1 MNSSTR
7 FLLLILLFSAFYAQ
21 SQVLSTRQW
30 KNRVLLIM
38 SENPN
43 DPLVKQQASLFSEDV
58 EEMKE
63 RKLILLQVF
72 PEFYLM
78 GGDSAI
84 RRTSAEVYFDYK
96 SVKKNFELVLIGLD
110 GDEKM
115 RRTELIRPDD
125 LYAIIDAM
133 PMRRQEM
140 N

>member
-7 FLLLILLFSAFYAQ
+7 FLLLVFLFSNFYAQ
-21 SQVLSTRQW
+21 SQVLSSRQW

-43 DPLVKQQASLFSEDV
+43 DPLVKQQVSLFSKDA

-63 RKLILLQVF
+63 RKLLLMQVF

-84 RRTSAEVYFDYK
+84 RRTSGEVYFDYK
-96 SVKKNFELVLIGLD
+96 SAKKSFELILIGLD

-115 RRTELIRPDD
+115 RRAELIRPQE

-133 PMRRQEM
+133 PMRRYEM
-140 N
+140 K

>member
-1 MNSSTR
+1 MNSSIR
-7 FLLLILLFSAFYAQ
+7 FLLLALLFSSFYAQ
-21 SQVLSTRQW
+21 SQVLSSIQW
-30 KNRVLLIM
+30 KNRVLLVM

-43 DPLVKQQASLFSEDV
+43 DPLVKQQVSLFSQEA
-58 EEMKE
+58 EEMKD

-96 SVKKNFELVLIGLD
+96 SAKKSFELILIGLD

-115 RRTELIRPDD
+115 RRAELMRPQD
-125 LYAIIDAM
+125 LYTIIDAM
-133 PMRRQEM
+133 PMRRYEM

>member
-1 MNSSTR
+1 MNSSIR
-7 FLLLILLFSAFYAQ
+7 YLLLMLLFSSFFAQ
-21 SQVLSTRQW
+21 SQELSSRQW
-30 KNRVLLIM
+30 KNRVLLVM
-38 SENPN
+38 SEDPN
-43 DPLVKQQASLFSEDV
+43 DPMVKQQVSLFSQDA

-63 RKLILLQVF
+63 RKLILFQVF

-84 RRTSAEVYFDYK
+84 RRSSAEVYFDYK
-96 SVKKNFELVLIGLD
+96 SVKKSFEMVLIGLD

-133 PMRRQEM
+133 PMRRLEM

>member
-7 FLLLILLFSAFYAQ
+7 FLLLVFLFSSFYAQ
-21 SQVLSTRQW
+21 SQVLSSRQW

-43 DPLVKQQASLFSEDV
+43 DPLVKQQVSLFSKDA

-63 RKLILLQVF
+63 RKLLLMQVF

-84 RRTSAEVYFDYK
+84 RRTSGEVYFDYK
-96 SVKKNFELVLIGLD
+96 SAKKSFELILIGLD

-115 RRTELIRPDD
+115 RRAELIRPED

-133 PMRRQEM
+133 PMRRYEM
-140 N
+140 K

>member
-7 FLLLILLFSAFYAQ
+7 FLLLALLFSSFYAQ
-21 SQVLSTRQW
+21 SQVLSSIQW
-30 KNRVLLIM
+30 KNRVLLVM

-43 DPLVKQQASLFSEDV
+43 DPLVKQQVSLFSQEA
-58 EEMKE
+58 EEMKD

-96 SVKKNFELVLIGLD
+96 SAKKSFELILIGLD

-115 RRTELIRPDD
+115 RRAELMRPQD
-125 LYAIIDAM
+125 LYTIIDAM
-133 PMRRQEM
+133 PMRRYEM

>member
-7 FLLLILLFSAFYAQ
+7 FLLLVFLFSGFYAQ
-21 SQVLSTRQW
+21 SQVLSSRQW
-30 KNRVLLIM
+30 KNRVLLIL

-43 DPLVKQQASLFSEDV
+43 DPLVKQQVSLFSKDA

-63 RKLILLQVF
+63 RKLLLLQVF

-84 RRTSAEVYFDYK
+84 RRTSGEVYFDYK
-96 SVKKNFELVLIGLD
+96 SAKKSFELVLIGLD

-115 RRTELIRPDD
+115 RRAELIRPRD

-133 PMRRQEM
+133 PMRRYEM

>member
-1 MNSSTR
+1 MHSSTR
-7 FLLLILLFSAFYAQ
+7 FLLLVFLFSSFYAQ
-21 SQVLSTRQW
+21 SQELSSRQW
-30 KNRVLLIM
+30 KNRVLLVL

-43 DPLVKQQASLFSEDV
+43 DPMVKQQVSLFSKDA

-63 RKLILLQVF
+63 RKLLLLQVF

-96 SVKKNFELVLIGLD
+96 SAKKSFELVLIGLD

-115 RRTELIRPDD
+115 RRAELIRPQD

-133 PMRRQEM
+133 PMRRYEM
-140 N
+140 K

>member
-7 FLLLILLFSAFYAQ
+7 FLLLVFLFSNFYAQ
-21 SQVLSTRQW
+21 SQVLSSRQW

-43 DPLVKQQASLFSEDV
+43 DPLVKQQVSLFSKDA

-63 RKLILLQVF
+63 RKLLLMQVF

-84 RRTSAEVYFDYK
+84 RRTSGEVYFDYK
-96 SVKKNFELVLIGLD
+96 SAKKSFELILIGLD

-115 RRTELIRPDD
+115 RRAELIRPQD

-133 PMRRQEM
+133 PMRRYEM
-140 N
+140 K

>member
-1 MNSSTR
+1 MHSSTR
-7 FLLLILLFSAFYAQ
+7 FLLLVLLFSGFYAQ
-21 SQVLSTRQW
+21 SQVLSSIQW
-30 KNRVLLIM
+30 KNRVLLVM

-43 DPLVKQQASLFSEDV
+43 DPLVKQQASLFSQDA

-84 RRTSAEVYFDYK
+84 RRASAEVYFDYK
-96 SVKKNFELVLIGLD
+96 SAKKSFELILIGLD

-115 RRTELIRPDD
+115 RRAELIRPED

-133 PMRRQEM
+133 PMRRNEM

>member
-7 FLLLILLFSAFYAQ
+7 FLLLVFLFSSFYAQ
-21 SQVLSTRQW
+21 SQELSSRQW
-30 KNRVLLIM
+30 KNRVLLIL

-43 DPLVKQQASLFSEDV
+43 DPMVKQQVSLFSKDA

-63 RKLILLQVF
+63 RKLLLLQVF

-84 RRTSAEVYFDYK
+84 RRTSTEVYFDYK
-96 SVKKNFELVLIGLD
+96 SAKKSFELVLIGLD

-115 RRTELIRPDD
+115 RRAELIRPQD

-133 PMRRQEM
+133 PMRRYEM
-140 N
+140 K

>member
-1 MNSSTR
+1 MNSSIR
-7 FLLLILLFSAFYAQ
+7 YLLLMLLFSSFFAQ
-21 SQVLSTRQW
+21 SQELSSRQW
-30 KNRVLLIM
+30 KNRVLLVM
-38 SENPN
+38 SEDPN
-43 DPLVKQQASLFSEDV
+43 DPMVKQQVSLFSQDA

-63 RKLILLQVF
+63 RKLILFQVF
-72 PEFYLM
+72 PEFFLM

-84 RRTSAEVYFDYK
+84 RRSSAAVYFDYK
-96 SVKKNFELVLIGLD
+96 SAKKSFEMVLIGLD

-133 PMRRQEM
+133 PMRRLEM

>member
-7 FLLLILLFSAFYAQ
+7 FLLLVFLFSSFYAQ
-21 SQVLSTRQW
+21 SQVLSSRQW

-43 DPLVKQQASLFSEDV
+43 DPLVKQQVSLFSKDV

-63 RKLILLQVF
+63 RKLLLMQVF

-84 RRTSAEVYFDYK
+84 RRTSGEVYFDYK
-96 SVKKNFELVLIGLD
+96 SAKKSFELILIGLD

-115 RRTELIRPDD
+115 RRAELIRPQD
-125 LYAIIDAM
+125 LYTIIDAM
-133 PMRRQEM
+133 PMRRYEM
-140 N
+140 K

>member
-7 FLLLILLFSAFYAQ
+7 FLLLAFLFSSFCLQ
-21 SQVLSTRQW
+21 SQVLSSIQW
-30 KNRVLLIM
+30 KNRVLLVM
-38 SENPN
+38 SEDPN
-43 DPLVKQQASLFSEDV
+43 DPLVKQQVSLFSEDA

-63 RKLILLQVF
+63 RKLVLLQVF

-78 GGDSAI
+78 GGESAI

-96 SVKKNFELVLIGLD
+96 SSKKSFELILIGLD

-133 PMRRQEM
+133 PMRRYEM

>member
-7 FLLLILLFSAFYAQ
+7 FLLLVFLFSSFYAQ
-21 SQVLSTRQW
+21 SQALSSRQW

-43 DPLVKQQASLFSEDV
+43 DPLVKQQVSLFSKDA

-63 RKLILLQVF
+63 RKLLLMQVF

-84 RRTSAEVYFDYK
+84 RRTSGEVYFDYK
-96 SVKKNFELVLIGLD
+96 SAKKSFEMVLIGLD
-110 GDEKM
+110 GEEKM
-115 RRTELIRPDD
+115 RRAELIRPQD

-133 PMRRQEM
+133 PMRRYEM
-140 N
+140 K

>member
-1 MNSSTR
+1 MNSTIR
-7 FLLLILLFSAFYAQ
+7 FLLLALLFSSFYAQ
-21 SQVLSTRQW
+21 SQVLSSIQW
-30 KNRVLLIM
+30 KNRVLLVM

-43 DPLVKQQASLFSEDV
+43 DPLVKQQVSLFSQDA
-58 EEMKE
+58 EEMKD

-78 GGDSAI
+78 GGESAI
-84 RRTSAEVYFDYK
+84 RRNSAEVYFDYK
-96 SVKKNFELVLIGLD
+96 SAKKSFELILIGLD

-115 RRTELIRPDD
+115 RRAELIRPED

-133 PMRRQEM
+133 PMRRYEM